1 MSDEELHKS
10 RSQLK
15 NLTTNSYVK
24 LDTYTIDIQGFFP
37 YLDELK
43 NYIFKFKQEDMKTAR
58 TILQSVKNVYRVNKK
73 PEIVGDITMISMH
86 VRLTD
91 FKHYLKVRW
100 NMTCI
105 SNEFLTQAM
114 TYCTK
119 KYQVR

>member
-1 MSDEELHKS
+1 MSDRELHNS
-10 RSQLK
+10 RNQLT
-15 NLTTNSYVK
+15 NLTINSYVK
-24 LDTYTIDIQGFFP
+24 LRTNTTDMQGFFP
-37 YLDELK
+37 YIDELR
-43 NYIFKFKQEDMKTAR
+43 NYIFKFKPEDMNTAR

-86 VRLTD
+86 IRLTD

-119 KYQVR
+119 KYQVS